1 VEDVRIHDLRH
12 SFASDGLEF
21 GEDLIMIGK
30 LLGHRD
36 LKSTARYAHLKKEPI
51 QRAVKGIDL
60 KISAALTASSVTPP
74 TLAD

>member
-1 VEDVRIHDLRH
+1 
-12 SFASDGLEF
+12 
-21 GEDLIMIGK
+21 MIGK

-60 KISAALTASSVTPP
+60 KISAALTLPRE
-74 TLAD
+74 TLEATID